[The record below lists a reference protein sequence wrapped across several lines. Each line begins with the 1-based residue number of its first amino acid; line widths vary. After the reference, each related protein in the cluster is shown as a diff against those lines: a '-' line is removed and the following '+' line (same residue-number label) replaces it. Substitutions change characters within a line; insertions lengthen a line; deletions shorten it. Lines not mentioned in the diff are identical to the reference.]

1 MCTYISNA
9 YIYIPCRVTG
19 CPSFDVD
26 REVSWDAGHLVLKPG
41 KFGAD
46 PDVLGILDPPPD
58 EQGCCILTKKCLDGA
73 SDGFAD

>member
-46 PDVLGILDPPPD
+46 PDVLGILDPPPR
-58 EQGCCILTKKCLDGA
+58 
-73 SDGFAD
+73 